1 MRRDAA
7 QRAEEAIRRSKW
19 RLPREVIL
27 LRHGES
33 LGNIRESTYRVIPDW
48 SIPLTEQGRLEA
60 KHAAKGIVDVI
71 GKRKVVIYY
80 SPYRRTQE
88 TLDALLGEG
97 GIPDDQIAF
106 LQEEPRIREQDFGN
120 YQTQAM
126 AEIKKERLRFGR
138 FFYRFPNGESGA
150 DVYDRVSSFFET
162 LFRQFKRSPI
172 SDIGGDEDYVLLI
185 VSHGLTIRLFVMKFL
200 GFDVSYFEKLRN
212 PRNCTPIVMRRKVG
226 TFVYELEPNSW
237 RSMGVLN
244 ASEQCIPVNSF
255 QFPVH
260 YCVSASL
267 HNFKREHKRA
277 FADLEYTAGDAAQD
291 PQPNQ

>member
-1 MRRDAA
+1 M
-7 QRAEEAIRRSKW
+7 
-19 RLPREVIL
+19 
-27 LRHGES
+27 S
-33 LGNIRESTYRVIPDW
+33 LETLNLVYGNVRVAFWAFQVVP
-48 SIPLTEQGRLEA
+48 SG
-60 KHAAKGIVDVI
+60 V
-71 GKRKVVIYY
+71 KRK
-80 SPYRRTQE
+80 RGLRTIE
-88 TLDALLGEG
+88 INTLMMTFGCHY
-97 GIPDDQIAF
+97 IIQIAF